1 MLNIPQAFLN
11 GFSGNTSSVYPIVI
25 ITAGNNIIRL
35 SQIKG
40 FFDGDYYE
48 DRNLRVNSIREK
60 IDVQDKKF
68 QTNQVCIE
76 VSNYII
82 NQIRFSEKF
91 KGFSFTNATV
101 DIYYANEACQSLD
114 DCLFIYKG
122 FVKSYEG
129 DKNTVSF
136 DVEDHSQYTLEEKT
150 LPKYKTVDPD
160 AEEVEDSKDIH
171 FPFVYGHVDK
181 SPMIFS
187 KGSNGSIFSNIYPD
201 AIMYDDI
208 KIKGI
213 ASTEAPISI
222 FKSNMY
228 LPVPENFKDVPED
241 FFVNGYDY
249 SRYNETS
256 QYTLPE
262 EGNRSYIQI
271 EKKSSDF
278 ENSALLP
285 LSIASRDQFQVD
297 TRREVT
303 GINADTSAGLGS
315 DDSGDYLEY
324 GDGSG
329 IRYLGKNDGYEPY
342 GENNHW
348 SFPRPTGQ
356 IKQGYYQDFV
366 LSGIVRKMRKSYYSG
381 SQGQDIL
388 FGNSSHACL
397 VYHTHVSTGTVNG
410 VKGFDMIYLPMPE
423 GEGQTELIQYFNED
437 YIADNDIVEIN
448 WKTENATLWDGH
460 TWAELSNDPSDNL
473 PNYPESSSWFETNDN
488 YYTLSRDN
496 WTQYL
501 WGVELKN
508 SNGDVVD
515 VIGIDNELTGEN
527 GDNLNLRDII
537 KPEVYAWITQIDE
550 QTQWSETWQGLTPD
564 SVVNL
569 RKLLWGRRI
578 TEQESG
584 SAVSPEFEIAYGFKK
599 SYPLGCCIYGLY
611 PCLAYNTP
619 KHANNNHTYTQPS
632 NPPLNGGYQWQYIHY
647 ELIMDSLFSFKNPYL
662 ANQEDPIGD
671 DNWQSILTRL
681 EEFNYGLLNTPREQN
696 RLVITRHN
704 WVRSYARSEDYASRI
719 AFYGNQPLEWELES
733 TSGAFGYE
741 IADHAYQASKMQSAG
756 IKAVNG
762 GNWVAINN
770 NQGTKDMVKLDLTFQ
785 SLGGDDIVLG
795 GVYTRIRGKVTVDAF
810 KNPSNEIFGG
820 GRPALRVEC
829 DALWKFDDEIIKVD
843 DNHFTNGVFG
853 MPDAVIDQD
862 GNPEEFFTFV
872 TGILEDDDGNLIGY
886 TNPHDVPPIT
896 FDEDNPLYIN
906 TECDAFK
913 YIINDDG
920 DKEEADIDQW
930 KQNVNSVNN
939 ISITYHIEKQHL
951 TQDSDITSNTTLFFK
966 TRIDNFT
973 LDQRFIVSNASNQ
986 KYFGEVYGRVDDSD
1000 GRYTGI
1006 EDIEEQQLIKK
1017 PSDIL
1022 MHIMEKELGYS
1033 NEDGFDQESIQK
1045 ARNNHIGWN
1054 FDFAVS
1060 EEMGAKEFIEDFAK
1074 STKLI
1079 PRFRHDGT
1087 FSFIN
1092 MFQNYNQS
1100 DAVIQASD
1108 VTNFVYS
1115 KTDTEDIKL
1124 MVRVKYMYD
1133 YGTKKY
1139 TEATNLSNDGAVP
1152 KNVENMQEMYSINSL
1167 TDAYLE
1173 VESKYIRDS
1182 NTATLLRNYL
1192 LEWHKNQHNIIECT
1206 LPPKYMYLEC
1216 GDIVEFDSL
1225 IEGMTI
1231 FGEDYTQSYFIG
1243 GGDGSDYSQEAL
1255 PFFIVQ
1261 DIKKSQKNVRVELLQ
1276 LHKSNVYNI
1285 EDNSPNYL
1293 TGDFYVPVDE
1303 TPEEDIVAE
1312 QTETIILGDVN
1323 LDGEVNIM
1331 DIVSIADIVIGDMAL
1346 ADISPSVVA
1355 ASDVDQDGYITILDL
1370 LRITQAII
1378 NNEDLGEIE
1387 V

>member
-48 DRNLRVNSIREK
+48 DRSLRVNSIREK

-68 QTNQVCIE
+68 QTNQVNIE

-213 ASTEAPISI
+213 AENPLFI

-228 LPVPENFKDVPED
+228 LPVPEYFKDVPEK
-241 FFVNGYDY
+241 FLVNGYDY
-249 SRYNETS
+249 SNYNGST

-262 EGNRSYIQI
+262 DGNRSYIQI
-271 EKKSSDF
+271 EKRSTDF
-278 ENSALLP
+278 ERSSLLP
-285 LSIASRDQFQVD
+285 LSVTARDQFQVD
-297 TRREVT
+297 ARREVT
-303 GINADTSAGLGS
+303 GVSADTSAGLGS
-315 DDSGDYLEY
+315 DDSGNYLEY
-324 GDGSG
+324 GTGNG
-329 IRYLGKNDGYEPY
+329 IRYLGINDGYEPY

-356 IKQGYYQDFV
+356 VKQGYYQDFV
-366 LSGIVRKMRKSYYSG
+366 LSGIVRKKFRQAWPQRDFLY
-381 SQGQDIL
+381 
-388 FGNSSHACL
+388 GNSSHACL
-397 VYHTHVSTGTVNG
+397 VYHMDKSYETANGT
-410 VKGFDMIYLPMPE
+410 KGFDMVYLPMPE

-448 WKTENATLWDGH
+448 WKTEISIEPLWDAQTYAH
-460 TWAELSNDPSDNL
+460 KADRTASLSGF
-473 PNYPESSSWFETNDN
+473 PNINFFENE
-488 YYTLSRDN
+488 YSVHSEEEQGWY
-496 WTQYL
+496 QYL

-508 SNGDVVD
+508 SNGDIVD

-537 KPEVYAWITQIDE
+537 KPEVYSWIDLIDAHIPA
-550 QTQWSETWQGLTPD
+550 QTSYPELTPD
-564 SVVNL
+564 TLVNL
-569 RKLLWGRRI
+569 RKLLWGRKV
-578 TEQESG
+578 TLSESQFA
-584 SAVSPEFEIAYGFKK
+584 SSLEFELQYGYKI
-599 SYPLGCCIYGLY
+599 PLNNGSSIYGLY
-611 PCLAYNTP
+611 PCFGYNVP
-619 KHANNNHTYTQPS
+619 KASSIS
-632 NPPLNGGYQWQYIHY
+632 NSYMSYPVGQGDYMRYFHHEIA
-647 ELIMDSLFSFKNPYL
+647 MDSLFSYKNPYL
-662 ANQEDPIGD
+662 LNQEDPIGE
-671 DNWQSILTRL
+671 DNWESILVRL
-681 EEFNYGLLNTPREQN
+681 QKFNYEHLSVPANQN
-696 RLVITRHN
+696 RLVITKHSS
-704 WVRSYARSEDYASRI
+704 VKSYIRNEDTAGRI
-719 AFYGNQPLEWELES
+719 AFYGNQELEFQDFP
-733 TSGAFGYE
+733 SGLTNGGDSPIWE
-741 IADHAYQASKMQSAG
+741 DNRSSVNHHAYQYIGVVSSG
-756 IKAVNG
+756 IEAVNG
-762 GNWVAINN
+762 GNWIPISN

-785 SLGGDDIVLG
+785 SLGGDDIALG
-795 GVYTRIRGKVTVDAF
+795 GVYTKIRGKVIVDAF
-810 KNPSNEIFGG
+810 KNPNPIETFGG
-820 GRPALRVEC
+820 GTPALRVEC

-843 DNHFTNGVFG
+843 DNHFNNGVFG
-853 MPDAVIDQD
+853 MPDSVIDED

-886 TNPHDVPPIT
+886 TNPHDDSIT

-913 YIINDDG
+913 YDEDG
-920 DKEEADIDQW
+920 NLADIDQW
-930 KQNVNSVNN
+930 KQNVNAVNN

-951 TQDSDITSNTTLFFK
+951 TEDGDITTNTTLFFK
-966 TRIDNFT
+966 TRIENLT

-1100 DAVIQASD
+1100 DAVIEASD

-1346 ADISPSVVA
+1346 ADISPSVVT
-1355 ASDVDQDGYITILDL
+1355 ASDVDQDGYITILDVV
-1370 LRITQAII
+1370 RIAQAII